1 MTVCHECEE
10 SHRDHVVKIITIRS
24 KTALI
29 DTQSLKNK
37 ILDLAIRGKLT
48 RQLPDD
54 GTAEE
59 LYEKIQ
65 EEKQALVEAGKIKKE
80 KPLKEIEE
88 GEVPFEIPG
97 NWKWVRLSE
106 ICQQITDGA
115 HKTPKYQ
122 KKRRSFFISKKYISR
137 FFGFI

>member
-1 MTVCHECEE
+1 MTAGHECKE

-24 KTALI
+24 KTDLI

-80 KPLKEIEE
+80 KPLNIQYS
-88 GEVPFEIPG
+88 I
-97 NWKWVRLSE
+97 
-106 ICQQITDGA
+106 D
-115 HKTPKYQ
+115 
-122 KKRRSFFISKKYISR
+122 FISIHLWNIINYIIIQSK
-137 FFGFI
+137 IVMLHT

>member
-1 MTVCHECEE
+1 M
-10 SHRDHVVKIITIRS
+10 
-24 KTALI
+24 I

>member
-1 MTVCHECEE
+1 M
-10 SHRDHVVKIITIRS
+10 
-24 KTALI
+24 ALI

-65 EEKQALVEAGKIKKE
+65 EEMKALVEAGKIKKE
-80 KPLKEIEE
+80 KPLKEIEKDV
-88 GEVPFEIPG
+88 VPFEIPG
-97 NWKWVRLSE
+97 N
-106 ICQQITDGA
+106 
-115 HKTPKYQ
+115 
-122 KKRRSFFISKKYISR
+122 
-137 FFGFI
+137 